1 MYNGRMLRTR
11 IFGESHGVGVGVL
24 LEGVPPGLPVSEE
37 LIARELAK
45 RRPGSGGLVSP
56 RREPDE
62 PRILS
67 GVFNGYTT
75 GAPIAVFIWN
85 KDVDSS
91 YYEEIR
97 YRPRPGHADL
107 AGHYKYWG
115 FRDYRGGGI
124 NSGRLTAGVVAGGA
138 IARVLLERFSIRVY
152 AFIRSI
158 SGVESPVEPRDDP
171 RFEESV
177 YSSPVRSPGGED
189 LLVPVVEEARRS
201 GDSVGGVVEAWI
213 YNAPIGL
220 GEPPMEG
227 LDSALAGAMLSI
239 PGAKGF
245 ELGAGFTLA
254 SMRGS
259 EALDTW
265 SIGGDGRPFT
275 LSNHMGGVNGG
286 MSNGM
291 PIVFRVAFKPTSTI
305 LREQE
310 TIDLERMEPARIRP
324 RGRHDPCIAI
334 RATAVVE
341 NMARLVIGDYLL
353 RWTAWEGMRSRILG
367 GE

>member
-1 MYNGRMLRTR
+1 MFNGRLLRTR

-24 LEGVPPGLPVSEE
+24 LEGVPPGLPVSTE

-45 RRPGSGGLVSP
+45 RRPGSGRLVSP
-56 RREPDE
+56 RREADE

-67 GVFNGYTT
+67 GVYQGRTT
-75 GAPIAVFIWN
+75 GAPIVVFIEN
-85 KDVDSS
+85 RDVDSS

-97 YRPRPGHADL
+97 FKPRPNHADL

-115 FRDYRGGGI
+115 FRDHRGGGI
-124 NSGRLTAGVVAGGA
+124 NSGRLTAGVVAAGA
-138 IARVLLERFSIRVY
+138 IARVLLEKHGIRVY

-158 SGVESPVEPRDDP
+158 GGVESPVKPRDE
-171 RFEESV
+171 RGFEESV

-189 LLVPVVEEARRS
+189 LLVPIVEEARES
-201 GDSVGGVVEAWI
+201 GDSVGGVVEAWA
-213 YNAPIGL
+213 YNVPIGL
-220 GEPPMEG
+220 GDPPMEG
-227 LDSALAGAMLSI
+227 LDSALAGAMLAI

-245 ELGAGFTLA
+245 EIGDGFRLA

-259 EALDTW
+259 EAIDAWTV
-265 SIGGDGRPFT
+265 GGDGRPVARA
-275 LSNHMGGVNGG
+275 NHMGGVNGG

-305 LREQE
+305 LREVD
-310 TIDLERMEPARIRP
+310 TIDLRTMEPAKLRP

-341 NMARLVIGDYLL
+341 NMARLVLADYLL
-353 RWTAWEGMRSRILG
+353 RWTAWEGMRSRISA
-367 GE
+367 